1 MASSS
6 TASASA
12 LASGALLG
20 LLVERVLERGQRRY
34 RRGGHEPRT
43 QRVLRLVEI
52 VCDRLEQQLL
62 DAGHHAALEVGQPL
76 VLAAQPLAQERL
88 VLLGHPLVEHP
99 VDPAPERVEG
109 GLAGQAV
116 AKRARQAVE
125 VAVDVV
131 EDDRLLRREV
141 GEERA
146 RRDVGGGR
154 DVGDRRGVIAA
165 LGEEAHGRLDDLL
178 ARALLLAFPQPLW
191 HVPIVA
197 NMHDM

>member
-12 LASGALLG
+12 LATGRLCPAFASKLPSSEVSAAIAAAATS
-20 LLVERVLERGQRRY
+20 RGRSASM
-34 RRGGHEPRT
+34 
-43 QRVLRLVEI
+43 RLVEI
-52 VCDRLEQQLL
+52 VCDRPEQQLL
-62 DAGHHAALEVGQPL
+62 DASHHAALEVGQPL

-88 VLLGHPLVEHP
+88 VLLGHPLVEHR

-116 AKRARQAVE
+116 AQRARQALE

-146 RRDVGGGR
+146 RRDIGGGR
-154 DVGDRRGVIAA
+154 RCRRSSWPGSRARRRGRIAA
-165 LGEEAHGRLDDLL
+165 SMICSRVRCFLRSRSPSGMC
-178 ARALLLAFPQPLW
+178 QS
-191 HVPIVA
+191 
-197 NMHDM
+197 